1 MIPAFELVTPEAV
14 SDERLFALMHRMHQI
29 SLELG
34 RVYDV
39 VLYQT
44 ECSKGAPRGSLIEQC
59 NSGTEDERGRNLLT
73 AGSRFRRVYLA
84 ITRLRDEHCSQKPA
98 QTPDLKQS
106 LRHHEA
112 VGACIPWA
120 ARVRGLREIGGALR
134 CPRARSAALR
144 SL

>member
-39 VLYQT
+39 VPRP
-44 ECSKGAPRGSLIEQC
+44 SAPRGLPVGSLIEQC

-112 VGACIPWA
+112 VGARIPWA